1 MSDKILVEIPI
12 PEVCHIIMNRPEKHN
27 ALDRETY
34 RLLTDA
40 LRNADENENI
50 RVIVLSGAGNSFTA
64 GNDLLDFTGE
74 SLLDGEG
81 HSPGLKLL
89 LTLHGVKK
97 PIIAAVEGY
106 AVGIG
111 ATMLNHC
118 DLAYSGTSA
127 RFRFPFATL
136 GLSPE
141 GGSTFYLPLAAG
153 YKKAAELLFF
163 GDFFSAQDAL
173 QFHLLNAIV
182 EDNNAVPHALQKAE
196 KLAKMPFQSILATK
210 KMLKKR
216 NKAKIVSV
224 LEEEAKTFHNLRMS
238 AETQKIIK
246 GFFGK

>member
-1 MSDKILVEIPI
+1 MSGKILVEMPI
-12 PEVCHIIMNRPEKHN
+12 PEICHIIMNRPEKHN
-27 ALDRETY
+27 ALDREAY

-40 LRNADENENI
+40 LQNADENENI
-50 RVIVLSGAGNSFTA
+50 RVIVLSGAGKCFTA
-64 GNDLLDFTGE
+64 GNDLHDFTGE
-74 SLLDGEG
+74 SLLDGKG
-81 HSPGLKLL
+81 QSPGLKLL
-89 LTLHGVKK
+89 LTLHGMNK
-97 PIIAAVEGY
+97 PVIAAVEGY

-118 DLAYSGTSA
+118 DLAYCGTSA

-163 GDFFSAQDAL
+163 GDFFSAEDAL

-182 EDNNAVPHALQKAE
+182 EDNNAVSYALQKAE

-216 NKAKIVSV
+216 NKDKLVSI

-246 GFFGK
+246 GFFNK